1 MWHVDVPTRD
11 ELALFA
17 ELVEPG
23 LVTILLP
30 TTPVTALV
38 QADRIVF
45 KNLGA
50 EAVAR
55 LGELGVR
62 SASEVAEVAEEI
74 ADLVDDDTFWA
85 HQSHGLAVIVVAD
98 HVWTLR
104 LPVPVGPSVHVG
116 DRVPL
121 MPLLAAASRPRE
133 CLVLALAEGG
143 HAVFLDVSV
152 DLPPSRVRVPDL
164 PVSAA
169 DAAGNASIGDRSHSG
184 RLVGSEGKRTHIR
197 HYAQDGDAALRPVIT
212 GSGPPLVLAA
222 AEPIRSIYRAANSY
236 PGLLAEAVETNPD
249 RSSDEELAAAA
260 RVVRRREHVA
270 QVARCAELV
279 ERRRSQ
285 SRVARDLAQL
295 ARAATQ
301 GAVDTLLVADGYRV
315 AGSIDPGT
323 GALTLDTDGD
333 AVDDLCRL
341 VLRTAG
347 AVLVVEPDAVPEG
360 GPVVAM
366 LRFAG

>member
-11 ELALFA
+11 ELDLFA
-17 ELVEPG
+17 ELIEPG

-30 TTPVTALV
+30 TTPVTAQA
-38 QADRIVF
+38 QADRIQL

-55 LGELGVR
+55 LTELGVR
-62 SASEVAEVAEEI
+62 SASEVAEIADEI

-85 HQSHGLAVIVVAD
+85 HQSHGLAVIIVAD

-121 MPLLAAASRPRE
+121 MPLLAAASQPRE
-133 CLVLALAEGG
+133 CLVLALAEGS
-143 HAVFLDVSV
+143 VRLIDVAV
-152 DLPPSRVRVPDL
+152 DLPPSVVRVPDL
-164 PVSAA
+164 PTSAA
-169 DAAGNASIGDRSHSG
+169 DEAGKASIGDRSHSG

-197 HYAQDGDAALRPVIT
+197 AYARAVDAALRPVVT
-212 GSGPPLVLAA
+212 GSGLPLVLAA
-222 AEPIRSIYRAANSY
+222 AEPVRSIYRAANSY
-236 PGLLAEAVETNPD
+236 PDLLAEAIETNPD
-249 RSSDEELAAAA
+249 RSSDDELAAEA
-260 RVVRRREHVA
+260 RGVLTREHQA
-270 QVARCAELV
+270 QVAGYAELV

-285 SRVARDLAQL
+285 SRVASDLAEL
-295 ARAATQ
+295 AQAAVR
-301 GAVDTLLVADGYRV
+301 GAVDTLFVADGHSV
-315 AGSIDPGT
+315 AGSVDADT

-333 AVDDLCRL
+333 AIDDLCRL

-347 AVLVVEPDAVPEG
+347 SVVVVSADAVPDG
-360 GPVVAM
+360 VPVVAV

>member
-1 MWHVDVPTRD
+1 MWHVDVPNRD
-11 ELALFA
+11 ELGLFA
-17 ELVEPG
+17 ELIEPG

-30 TTPVTALV
+30 TTPVTA
-38 QADRIVF
+38 QAQGDRIAL

-55 LGELGVR
+55 LTELGVR
-62 SASEVAEVAEEI
+62 PAADVAEIAEEI

-121 MPLLAAASRPRE
+121 MPLLAAASQPRE
-133 CLVLALAEGG
+133 CLVLALAEGS
-143 HAVFLDVSV
+143 VRLIDVAV
-152 DLPPSRVRVPDL
+152 DLPPSAVRVPDL
-164 PVSAA
+164 PTSAA
-169 DAAGNASIGDRSHSG
+169 DEAGKASIGDRSHSG

-197 HYAQDGDAALRPVIT
+197 AYARAVDAALRPVIT
-212 GSGPPLVLAA
+212 GSGLPLILAA
-222 AEPIRSIYRAANSY
+222 PEPVRSIYRAANSY
-236 PGLLAEAVETNPD
+236 PDLLAEAIETNPD
-249 RSSDEELAAAA
+249 RSSDHELAAEA
-260 RVVRRREHVA
+260 RGVLTREHQA
-270 QVARCAELV
+270 QVAGYAELV

-285 SRVARDLAQL
+285 SRVASDLAQL
-295 ARAATQ
+295 ARAAVR
-301 GAVDTLLVADGYRV
+301 GAVDTLFVADGHSV
-315 AGSIDPGT
+315 AGSVDADT

-333 AVDDLCRL
+333 AIDDLCRV
-341 VLRTAG
+341 VLRNAG
-347 AVLVVEPDAVPEG
+347 NVVVVDADAVPDG
-360 GPVVAM
+360 GPVVAV